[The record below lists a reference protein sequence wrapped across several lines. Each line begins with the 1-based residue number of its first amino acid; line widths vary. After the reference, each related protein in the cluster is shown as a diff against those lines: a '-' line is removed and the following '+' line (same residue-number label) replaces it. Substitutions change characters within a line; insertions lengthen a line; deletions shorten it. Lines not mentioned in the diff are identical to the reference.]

1 MKTDLRFSPVLV
13 WLFLMF
19 GFAGCIIDPIEPS
32 HPTHTGLTPIE
43 YTPEVQEPIT
53 NDFTLL
59 KACIGKTQ
67 SEATALLTNHG
78 FSHTEGNKFVK
89 TENGITKEAEIYA
102 PGNVAMTLRDSA
114 FDVLKLRF
122 HAMDARDTEFG
133 GVHQTGQILLLA
145 QYRLG
150 QRVSTL
156 QHS

>member
-89 TENGITKEAEIYA
+89 T
-102 PGNVAMTLRDSA
+102 
-114 FDVLKLRF
+114 
-122 HAMDARDTEFG
+122 
-133 GVHQTGQILLLA
+133 
-145 QYRLG
+145 
-150 QRVSTL
+150 
-156 QHS
+156 